1 MAKRKK
7 SMKKSYGKKSHKSS
21 GRIDWASVI
30 LGAGGAFI
38 VSNYAATML
47 KKKDDPTSVMPL
59 LAPAAV
65 IGGASYM
72 RHSSYTAPVIGGAV
86 ASLLALLV
94 TTQTVKQVDSKG
106 ARNKLANLLL
116 PVTLDGEDTDLGM
129 STGFYGEEDYSPELI
144 QGMAEASI
152 YGESEIAIDGSTND
166 PFA

>member
-7 SMKKSYGKKSHKSS
+7 SMKKSYGKKSHKS

-72 RHSSYTAPVIGGAV
+72 KHSNYTAPVIGGAV

-106 ARNKLANLLL
+106 QRNKLANLLL
-116 PVTLDGEDTDLGM
+116 PVTLEGEDTDLGM
-129 STGFYGEEDYSPELI
+129 ETGFYGEDDYSPELI
-144 QGMAEASI
+144 QGMAETSI
-152 YGESEIAIDGSTND
+152 YGEQEMAIDGSVND